1 MSEEENYIPPDSLA
15 STFLTAGDIPYEK
28 QKQEWLWFSSL
39 LRGANITR
47 KERDDLLDDFD
58 ILRIEKINGGRRG
71 ENCHSRS
78 DYVEMRSYILLGSS
92 LSIDALSLKQLA
104 GQHKS
109 IEYKDLQSGNPGVLG
124 SLGSALK
131 KGGQSNNG

>member
-1 MSEEENYIPPDSLA
+1 MSDDEGSYIPPDSLA
-15 STFLTAGDIPYEK
+15 GTFLTAGDIPYDK

-39 LRGANITR
+39 LRGSNITR

-58 ILRIEKINGGRRG
+58 ILRIEKINNGRRG

-109 IEYKDLQSGNPGVLG
+109 IEYKDLQQSNTGMIG
-124 SLGSALK
+124 SLLK
-131 KGGQSNNG
+131 NKGGQNG